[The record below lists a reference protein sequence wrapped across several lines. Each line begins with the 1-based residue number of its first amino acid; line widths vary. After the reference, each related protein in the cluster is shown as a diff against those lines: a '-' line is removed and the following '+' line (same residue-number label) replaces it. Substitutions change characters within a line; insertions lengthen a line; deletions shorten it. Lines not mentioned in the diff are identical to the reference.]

1 MSANHLCKQEI
12 LVAFLPISKIVKPA
26 SEFYKAWEL
35 HEKANGRG
43 EEENA
48 DKKAGTADSTGRG
61 AQLSATT
68 GTTGTGSKG
77 SQASKKGTDGTAAPD
92 DKSAASRT
100 SVDSD
105 GTKVGTSKEKDKMN
119 EKDKLNEKDDTKA
132 AAGKRKEKLRG
143 AWKKATSVFALP
155 CGLGLCFGLDKHG
168 GEVNEKGM

>member
-1 MSANHLCKQEI
+1 MFIPVLPFCK
-12 LVAFLPISKIVKPA
+12 LVKP
-26 SEFYKAWEL
+26 FCQIFKALEL
-35 HEKANGRG
+35 EEEANGRDK
-43 EEENA
+43 EKKA
-48 DKKAGTADSTGRG
+48 DKKTGTADSGRT
-61 AQLSATT
+61 ASQLPATT
-68 GTTGTGSKG
+68 GTTGTGSKD
-77 SQASKKGTDGTAAPD
+77 SQATKKGTDGAAAPD

-105 GTKVGTSKEKDKMN
+105 GTKVGTLKEKDKMN